1 MRAVHAFCPC
11 SPRAFARTKGGWA
24 QWRNGTDRN
33 AQVSITKWALS
44 LRNRPAHKNDP
55 YGKPAASVV
64 VGQMEKEQA
73 RARESMLSK
82 LVAKFA
88 NHISDAKVHNT
99 ILAFREHVPTP
110 TMNDLA
116 QLDDVLSAYVKRLV
130 QKDESKRRLM
140 AKTLS
145 AANLSAR
152 VESQIKEQG
161 SGPAA
166 SPGEL
171 MAAGQTSSRVSASVS
186 RQGDRTPAGS
196 ARSEGS
202 RLYRDVRKDE
212 WYAIQLDQAARLE
225 VEDRKKLEGK
235 KKEAALTY
243 AILKQQEL
251 ELDNVA
257 KLHKEEQ
264 REEGRKQKAVQK
276 VWRDKEKARKAEL
289 EVWRR
294 QEKLRAESA
303 KEELMD
309 NYRAT
314 VAKEAEKENEEVMKI
329 RALIVR
335 DKAEAEAKKAAG
347 AAAAQAVKELNA
359 AEEARK
365 KVAQRLQR
373 DKDEREMKKY
383 QDMLEARQRAR
394 EEEEEARLARLAAQA
409 AVAQQRFDQAETDA
423 EADERRAKEVQ
434 RQRQARQDAAAAAM
448 VAQKKKEQKATMAYV
463 QMQQRAHVEQDA
475 LVLQANRREAAL
487 NKIEFEKALKRD
499 DERRN
504 AVRAKNLAYG
514 KSIQRQVAED
524 QSYLAS
530 GAGERGMTKFEKQYN
545 RDAISNVRRFAQRH
559 YRFHS
564 QGPETK
570 SDAVLCRSLRKKRAL
585 EDQKMAVS
593 QPE

>member
-1 MRAVHAFCPC
+1 
-11 SPRAFARTKGGWA
+11 
-24 QWRNGTDRN
+24 
-33 AQVSITKWALS
+33 
-44 LRNRPAHKNDP
+44 
-55 YGKPAASVV
+55 
-64 VGQMEKEQA
+64 
-73 RARESMLSK
+73 MLSK

-161 SGPAA
+161 SGPVA

-171 MAAGQTSSRVSASVS
+171 M
-186 RQGDRTPAGS
+186 
-196 ARSEGS
+196 
-202 RLYRDVRKDE
+202 
-212 WYAIQLDQAARLE
+212 
-225 VEDRKKLEGK
+225 
-235 KKEAALTY
+235 
-243 AILKQQEL
+243 
-251 ELDNVA
+251 
-257 KLHKEEQ
+257 
-264 REEGRKQKAVQK
+264 
-276 VWRDKEKARKAEL
+276 
-289 EVWRR
+289 
-294 QEKLRAESA
+294 EKLRAESA

-383 QDMLEARQRAR
+383 QEMLEARQRAR